1 MSSWQIKVLID
12 GACPLCRREADLWR
26 RLDRDRGRIALEDI
40 GAPGFEA
47 ARYGEAAGVRI
58 VLLDAPGRP
67 DGIELA
73 LRTSGLHVQTVAFPV
88 SAVGSIIRALL
99 CAVADLGEVD
109 RLIREEMEHRV
120 VLDAAR
126 PAN

>member
-1 MSSWQIKVLID
+1 MRRTKTKPALALGGAQEPRTGSPARSHSSPLA
-12 GACPLCRREADLWR
+12 GAA
-26 RLDRDRGRIALEDI
+26 AL
-40 GAPGFEA
+40 APGFEA